1 MKLPFANHA
10 ELEKICRDHPTPFHL
25 YDETIIRRRLH
36 QLNSAFAWNPGFKE
50 YFAVKANPN
59 PSLLAI
65 VREEGGGAD
74 CSSLT
79 ELMLAERSGFQGHEI
94 MFSSNDTPEA
104 DMRLAARIGS
114 RISLDD
120 ISHIEFLDRLAGIPE
135 TITLRFNPGNS
146 FTIGNSIM
154 SRPGDAKYGLTRPQL
169 TEGVKRLLGL
179 GARRFGLH
187 AFLSSNT
194 TEQAYYP
201 ALARLLFETMVELRN
216 ETGAVF
222 DSVNLSGGIGIP
234 YHPEAPEADIERIG
248 DEIRLAFGEIMEPAG
263 LGHVAIHTE
272 LGRWLM
278 APAGCLVSRVI
289 HEKHI
294 YKDYLGLDAC
304 AADLM
309 RPAIYGAYH
318 HITVAGRETE
328 VPCARWD
335 ITGGLCENND
345 KFAIDRDLPPVGI
358 NDLLVIHDTGAHGH
372 SMGYN
377 YNGKLRSAELL
388 RQADGSVRLIRR
400 AETPDD
406 YFATLETD

>member
-10 ELEKICRDHPTPFHL
+10 ELERICRIHPTPFHL
-25 YDETIIRRRLH
+25 YDEGTIRQRLRRLRA
-36 QLNSAFAWNPGFKE
+36 AFAWNPGFKE

-59 PSLLAI
+59 PALLAI

-79 ELMLAERSGFQGHEI
+79 ELMLADRAGFKGHEV
-94 MFSSNDTPEA
+94 MFSSNVTPEA
-104 DMRLAARIGS
+104 DMRLAADLGS

-120 ISHIEFLDRLAGIPE
+120 ISHIDFLQRVAGLPPA
-135 TITLRFNPGNS
+135 ITLRFNPGNS

-154 SRPGDAKYGLTRPQL
+154 SRPGDAKYGFTRPQL
-169 TEGVKRLLGL
+169 TEGIRRLAAG
-179 GARRFGLH
+179 GVRKFGLH

-194 TEQAYYP
+194 TEPAYYP
-201 ALARLLFETMVELRN
+201 ALARLLFDTVVGLQR
-216 ETGAVF
+216 ETGVEF

-234 YHPEAPEADIERIG
+234 YRPDEPEVDIMAVGRSIEQAYH
-248 DEIRLAFGEIMEPAG
+248 EILGPAG
-263 LGHVAIHTE
+263 LDRIAVHAE

-294 YKDYLGLDAC
+294 HKDYLGLDAC
-304 AADLM
+304 AANLM
-309 RPAIYGAYH
+309 RPAMYGAYH
-318 HITVAGRETE
+318 HITVAGREDAPLAGT
-328 VPCARWD
+328 WD
-335 ITGGLCENND
+335 VTGGLCENND
-345 KFAIDRDLPPVGI
+345 KFAIDRQLPEVGI
-358 NDLLVIHDTGAHGH
+358 GDLLVIHDTGAHGH

-388 RQADGSVRLIRR
+388 RQADGNVRLIRR
-400 AETPDD
+400 AETPAD
-406 YFATLETD
+406 YFATLALD